1 MTRTAAAIA
10 TANSE
15 RLGIACIVF
24 LPFELGEIDGLE
36 RALRA
41 EQTREIDAVEGR
53 RLDRSP
59 VDVTVVMKL
68 MLSRDLAR
76 ARLALD
82 SIRCASAE
90 ACGLRAGAG
99 ELFRSLRTSYTV
111 SFAKGPIEKV
121 GEAGAN

>member
-1 MTRTAAAIA
+1 MTRTAAAIAIA

-36 RALRA
+36 RAQRA

-53 RLDRSP
+53 RLDRSR
-59 VDVTVVMKL
+59 VDVTVIMKL

-76 ARLALD
+76 ANLGPG

-90 ACGLRAGAG
+90 ACGLRAGAR
-99 ELFRSLRTSYTV
+99 ELFRSRRTLTR
-111 SFAKGPIEKV
+111 
-121 GEAGAN
+121 